1 MVNVDGA
8 ADIDHGRCMTRRA
21 LPAIT
26 LVLCVCLQHAAAREF
41 AAAAGSEPGPL
52 ALSIGQLFV
61 PAIRYEK
68 GYARHYDEQCSA
80 TLIAQGRRSASR
92 LVLSAWHC
100 IEDHRDLSRPVLFQ
114 TADGQRHIA
123 RLVAS
128 GGAMHA
134 DWALLRLPRA
144 LPAPLPVLSGGPAAS
159 GPLRMAGFPR
169 RTAPR
174 VLTLASGCR
183 VTGEDGADL
192 RTDCVL
198 QKGASGGA
206 ALTDSATPALIGVIS
221 RGDGVTQSIF
231 VPVAR
236 FYTRIRPYLEEDS
249 GRPAS
254 PAD

>member
-1 MVNVDGA
+1 
-8 ADIDHGRCMTRRA
+8 MTSRA
-21 LPAIT
+21 LFTTTFT
-26 LVLCVCLQHAAAREF
+26 LCICLCLGPWPGMRPAAAREF
-41 AAAAGSEPGPL
+41 ASATISEPGRP
-52 ALSIGQLFV
+52 ALSIGQLIV

-68 GYARHYDEQCSA
+68 GYARHYEEQCSA
-80 TLIAQGRRSASR
+80 TLVADGQRPASR
-92 LVLSAWHC
+92 LLLSAWHC
-100 IEDHRDLSRPVLFQ
+100 LEDHRDLSRPVLYQ
-114 TADGQRHIA
+114 TGDGE
-123 RLVAS
+123 RLAAQVLAS

-134 DWALLRLPRA
+134 DWVLLRLPRA
-144 LPAPLPVLSGGPAAS
+144 LPDPLPLLGGDGAVS

-169 RTAPR
+169 DTAPR
-174 VLTLASGCR
+174 ALTLSAGCR

-206 ALTDSATPALIGVIS
+206 TLTADTPVALVGVIS

-236 FYTRIRPYLEEDS
+236 FYPRIRPFLEDDS
-249 GRPAS
+249 GRTAT